1 MVKKT
6 TQQASLNEKQVRE
19 DLVLA
24 IDTIAKRGG
33 ISRDKALTAWY
44 ATAILGIDEDEAIE
58 AANVDGSEDA
68 GCDFIYIDEEKQV
81 IYALQ
86 GYLSRTEKQV
96 PIAKWNTTAAIIN
109 HLKSPEWFKHS
120 GRNDIYEL
128 LSDLDLNDYNFEIG
142 LIALAEQ
149 NLTVER
155 SYQAAKDSAG
165 NQITYINES
174 AKTLFDKF
182 LASVRSARAVE
193 SDALEFASDVIEI
206 TSGFGQAAIGSV
218 KASELFRL
226 YKQHKERL
234 FEGNVRL
241 FIGERKGGINNKII
255 DTAMER
261 PNDFFA
267 LNNGITIVA
276 EAFKESSGRKY
287 KLNNFSIV
295 NGCQTTASLCKALER
310 NESAQNAEVLVR
322 IIAAKKDM
330 QTDIARFNNT
340 QNPVKLSAVRL
351 LDPIQ
356 ERLRLSFSKIGY
368 NYAPKQEGARAAKD
382 NKKIDLDKIT
392 PYLAAKDED
401 TILDA
406 VTNKSALF
414 DKAYKTIFNNALA
427 PEMVLLTWLVGL
439 LAEKKR
445 IEKLEEIGDDI
456 DAVTKVVLGVYG
468 TSWGIYAV
476 FMLIKK
482 MENNLT
488 KFTME
493 KMNDKKSEIE
503 TALKKYIDVAF
514 EAYSE
519 VALSILDSSNAKNEI
534 RTKNFLEKVNRNLLS
549 KFSNK
554 TKQKEWRLP
563 LLHNVIK

>member
-193 SDALEFASDVIEI
+193 SDL
-206 TSGFGQAAIGSV
+206 
-218 KASELFRL
+218 
-226 YKQHKERL
+226 
-234 FEGNVRL
+234 
-241 FIGERKGGINNKII
+241 
-255 DTAMER
+255 
-261 PNDFFA
+261 P
-267 LNNGITIVA
+267 
-276 EAFKESSGRKY
+276 
-287 KLNNFSIV
+287 
-295 NGCQTTASLCKALER
+295 
-310 NESAQNAEVLVR
+310 
-322 IIAAKKDM
+322 
-330 QTDIARFNNT
+330 
-340 QNPVKLSAVRL
+340 
-351 LDPIQ
+351 
-356 ERLRLSFSKIGY
+356 SF
-368 NYAPKQEGARAAKD
+368 Q
-382 NKKIDLDKIT
+382 
-392 PYLAAKDED
+392 
-401 TILDA
+401 
-406 VTNKSALF
+406 
-414 DKAYKTIFNNALA
+414 
-427 PEMVLLTWLVGL
+427 
-439 LAEKKR
+439 
-445 IEKLEEIGDDI
+445 
-456 DAVTKVVLGVYG
+456 
-468 TSWGIYAV
+468 
-476 FMLIKK
+476 
-482 MENNLT
+482 
-488 KFTME
+488 
-493 KMNDKKSEIE
+493 
-503 TALKKYIDVAF
+503 
-514 EAYSE
+514 
-519 VALSILDSSNAKNEI
+519 
-534 RTKNFLEKVNRNLLS
+534 RTV
-549 KFSNK
+549 
-554 TKQKEWRLP
+554 
-563 LLHNVIK
+563 